1 VPTLLEL
8 AATIVLLSLTGA
20 LAPGPLTM
28 AAIVL
33 GTHGG
38 ARAGFLTAVGHM
50 LFEFPYFVA
59 LCLLVG
65 QRSILQFLNM
75 RPVKLA
81 LGLLALV
88 FILYFSYL
96 TFRDGV
102 NLLKGKEMT
111 FAQALSGKLLTN
123 PVTVGFLLTG
133 LNPQFLTW
141 WVTIGMIIVVQVVEL
156 GLEYIPI
163 AYLIHVWLDYAW
175 LTALAFLSN
184 RGYKVFRRKYGY
196 VLMILA
202 ILLAVFGTLIVVKV
216 FM

>member
-1 VPTLLEL
+1 
-8 AATIVLLSLTGA
+8 
-20 LAPGPLTM
+20 
-28 AAIVL
+28 
-33 GTHGG
+33 
-38 ARAGFLTAVGHM
+38 
-50 LFEFPYFVA
+50 
-59 LCLLVG
+59 
-65 QRSILQFLNM
+65 M